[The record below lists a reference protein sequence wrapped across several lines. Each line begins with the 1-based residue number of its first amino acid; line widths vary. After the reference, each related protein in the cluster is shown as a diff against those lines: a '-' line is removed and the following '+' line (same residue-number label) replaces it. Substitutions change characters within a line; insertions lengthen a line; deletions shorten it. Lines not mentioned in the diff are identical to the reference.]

1 GMILQDR
8 NWKFRQ
14 DPEEAGRTS
23 GWSRPNFDDRDW
35 QEIRADRQWEG
46 QGFKELDRWA
56 WYRLKLRLPEQ
67 WQGPCFLNLTG
78 ADDYCDV
85 YVNGVKVGSCGDI
98 AAKRTAFEERASFD
112 LTSHVRPGA
121 EFVIAIAVYDWYGA
135 GGLFKP
141 MTLSTQPLDQAPP
154 MLK

>member
-1 GMILQDR
+1 
-8 NWKFRQ
+8 
-14 DPEEAGRTS
+14 
-23 GWSRPNFDDRDW
+23 
-35 QEIRADRQWEG
+35 
-46 QGFKELDRWA
+46 
-56 WYRLKLRLPEQ
+56 LKLRLPEQ
-67 WQGPCFLNLTG
+67 WQGSCFLNLTG

-85 YVNGVKVGSCGDI
+85 YVNGVNVGSCGDI